1 MTDRMEQLKAEARE
15 TAKLRGHKL
24 GRFKDSVITPADGP
38 KIERPAKVAVCEI
51 CGALVVVDPAPVPG
65 EPEILGEGVNRDCT
79 GIDQEWHETA

>member
-24 GRFKDSVITPADGP
+24 GRFKDSVITSGSQQ
-38 KIERPAKVAVCEI
+38 ERPAKVAVCEI

-65 EPEILGEGVNRDCT
+65 EPEILGEGVNRDCRA
-79 GIDQEWHETA
+79 IDQEWHETA